1 MPAALIASCIPPS
14 FSPIATFL
22 SVVRLDLPVFLDVS
36 EQNDIVSFWF
46 LSAVFLNVTDEQ
58 AKQIA
63 FRENAANEESI
74 PMTFVD
80 FAEFIWKQT
89 GTQQQTAD
97 VLGWSRGKVSQYDML
112 DNISKEAW
120 AIIATTFE
128 EQEKLPAKS
137 SVAANATVVAFS
149 ERLLRDIIN
158 LSDSQQLELVKDF
171 ANGVINK
178 NKFTKLAEQYKQM
191 NADALSLRVAVGD
204 LVSDEILEEGID
216 VGYLDTKPVIV
227 NSKNEIIEGNHR
239 VAACRALGI
248 ESVPVIIKDV
258 SSENDTVS
266 FSAFL
271 ILIAPPPPCAPFAV
285 SGCNSK

>member
-128 EQEKLPAKS
+128 ELGKLRAE
-137 SVAANATVVAFS
+137 TVVAEKATSVAFN
-149 ERLLRDIIN
+149 ENMLRPIIN